1 MVPLLCCHQASM
13 EYGPLRPQNW
23 FEMSTDMPIQNQSV
37 LCSPHFWSRAV
48 ILIVNAYCM
57 ASTITPSLTNRLL
70 HSLHV
75 RSKCWFGIVR
85 KIQGQTR
92 GYRQNILQDMK
103 ISDIFYRISV
113 AFMHF
118 NQLIFK
124 VKSSSQVLISS
135 QKLSLLFTLL

>member
-70 HSLHV
+70 HSPHV

-85 KIQGQTR
+85 KIQGQT
-92 GYRQNILQDMK
+92 K
-103 ISDIFYRISV
+103 
-113 AFMHF
+113 
-118 NQLIFK
+118 
-124 VKSSSQVLISS
+124 
-135 QKLSLLFTLL
+135 